1 MSRMTSRGIHQNLP
15 SRGPRSKQ
23 TRACANIGPE
33 ICVHCKMLQ
42 YCKKM
47 KRTFLF
53 LLIMSAI
60 NVRKYTNYKMKI
72 KPKEYTN
79 KIYMSSRVQ
88 LKSTKLQHRKRPRK
102 RKKSEIYRT
111 PVLYHPNQRDHFNL
125 QSEYTC
131 LPDEEILNL
140 LSKNKLYLLLEAI
153 KKKDNEKINHILY
166 KDINNIYIDNRYI
179 YYDECVIKKEKEN
192 EDNKNNIEENSVI
205 RNDKLW
211 CNKQVKNNNEKKKN
225 KRNNLINVNANYK
238 RISISYED
246 EKLKKKN
253 NFVDLNNIYFYFKKV
268 NISNINKENINEDI
282 YSELIKLKK
291 ISIEKKDIIGYNIYK
306 YFLNIIT
313 NIDRLKYID
322 NFFLVN
328 YINNIWIIKNVH
340 KYFYFLNCLYYNM
353 KKIAYKLFDLNYKI
367 DIIGHKDEKNKMNYF
382 EKYLLFNKVIKK
394 SNFIPNY
401 ILKHNY
407 IYSNNILNLYTYDI
421 NTNSYRNNFDKTFK
435 EISVDN
441 FLDGKKKKLLNIC
454 YDPQKFEP
462 FRTYALNYEKE
473 NDMKKIMD
481 ITYGDNCGTI
491 CRGDSSCNVAQKGKP
506 RKNAAID
513 GIEEG
518 DTRCTEGGDFQNG
531 QNGQNGRNASEH
543 SPEEV
548 QKNVQKSSDDGIG
561 SGKNS
566 DRGRDSNRGR
576 DSDRGSDSEGST
588 QWVDRLRKDPSL
600 KYAFLE
606 KICEK
611 MCSEFY
617 EMGVLD
623 GENKIDLNKI
633 EDIKNDKKNTL
644 YKKVYAMRDYFYNI
658 LYNNYKPNLD
668 LYELETF
675 IDAEYRMY
683 TYKKDLDTLFTHW
696 VLKENKELPTVHFAK
711 KDVELAKLRQISKRK
726 RKILEFN
733 QLFYERHGEGRK
745 NPHLAAQ
752 ESDQNGAGQRGDD
765 ESGAGQRGD
774 DESGAGQRGDDESGA
789 GQHGDGES
797 GADQHGRVK
806 KSLSCLIKW
815 NVRSEND
822 SGKVT
827 RGDRDG
833 DEKGMVDDDDIG
845 VKDDNNEMDG
855 DCDDEGDGDSIDF
868 EKYGINTNDMEP
880 YGFCDEHLYEYNNEE
895 ESFHSLNFA
904 KLVIYDDNYDKE
916 AFMETLMSHI
926 TTCDYKRANAIYNS
940 LKAKGKVDTL
950 YFKNYDHA
958 ENIAFLL
965 RQSKERILVDV
976 ELL

>member
-1 MSRMTSRGIHQNLP
+1 
-15 SRGPRSKQ
+15 
-23 TRACANIGPE
+23 
-33 ICVHCKMLQ
+33 
-42 YCKKM
+42 
-47 KRTFLF
+47 
-53 LLIMSAI
+53 MSAI

-140 LSKNKLYLLLEAI
+140 LSKNKLYLLIEAI
-153 KKKDNEKINHILY
+153 KKKDNEQINHILY

-179 YYDECVIKKEKEN
+179 YYDECV
-192 EDNKNNIEENSVI
+192 NIT
-205 RNDKLW
+205 
-211 CNKQVKNNNEKKKN
+211 
-225 KRNNLINVNANYK
+225 
-238 RISISYED
+238 
-246 EKLKKKN
+246 
-253 NFVDLNNIYFYFKKV
+253 
-268 NISNINKENINEDI
+268 NINKKNINEDI

-353 KKIAYKLFDLNYKI
+353 KKIAYKLFYLNYKI
-367 DIIGHKDEKNKMNYF
+367 DIIGHIDEKNKMNYF

-421 NTNSYRNNFDKTFK
+421 NTNSFFNTFDNTFK
-435 EISVDN
+435 EIYLDN
-441 FLDGKKKKLLNIC
+441 FLDNNKKKQLNIC

-462 FRTYALNYEKE
+462 FRIYAHNYEKD

-481 ITYGDNCGTI
+481 ITYGNNSNAI
-491 CRGDSSCNVAQKGKP
+491 CRGDYSCNVVQKGKS
-506 RKNAAID
+506 RNNNAIVD
-513 GIEEG
+513 SIGED
-518 DTRCTEGGDFQNG
+518 DTKCTEGGDFSNG
-531 QNGQNGRNASEH
+531 QNGKNPSEY
-543 SPEEV
+543 SLEEGE
-548 QKNVQKSSDDGIG
+548 KNVQESSDGG
-561 SGKNS
+561 SG
-566 DRGRDSNRGR
+566 
-576 DSDRGSDSEGST
+576 RGSDSEEIIH
-588 QWVDRLRKDPSL
+588 WVDRMRKDPSL

-696 VLKENKELPTVHFAK
+696 VLNENKELPTVHFAK
-711 KDVELAKLRQISKRK
+711 KDVELAKLRHISKRK

-733 QLFYERHGEGRK
+733 NLFYERHGEGKK
-745 NPHLAAQ
+745 NPHLVAQ
-752 ESDQNGAGQRGDD
+752 ESDQNGVGQHGESGESGKSDESD
-765 ESGAGQRGD
+765 ESG
-774 DESGAGQRGDDESGA
+774 ES
-789 GQHGDGES
+789 GES
-797 GADQHGRVK
+797 GIDQHGNVN

-833 DEKGMVDDDDIG
+833 DEKGMVNDDDVG
-845 VKDDNNEMDG
+845 VKDDSNEMDG
-855 DCDDEGDGDSIDF
+855 DCDDEGDGENIDF

-880 YGFCDEHLYEYNNEE
+880 YGFCDEDLNEYNNEE
-895 ESFHSLNFA
+895 ESFNSMNFA

-926 TTCDYKRANAIYNS
+926 TTCDYKRANAIYNT

-976 ELL
+976 EQL